1 MQRRKTHAK
10 KADVYAVYDGRE
22 AARII
27 EPTEEGA
34 RVLPACPSLF
44 ENAKGAS
51 AFSPDRLIEYIFRF
65 AAFLGDFT
73 LTAVLFVFHRYG
85 TALLALLRRGASF
98 FGQRFSVV
106 AETLLAFPYAVA
118 DDARDL
124 RKKLSAIHLQAKNAS
139 RTVDSRAVYLR
150 FFAQELKARRGV
162 WRVLGNTA
170 FPLLA
175 VVFAVVVSVNL
186 FSSGYALEVRLC
198 GESLGY
204 IENEQVF
211 DEAKTHALSLLR
223 ASEET
228 EAALQNSV
236 PTFRL
241 CRVKLTDLQNSAALC
256 EKLLQSGDVALTHA
270 CGVFI
275 DGSFLCAVRNEADA
289 VSAFDRLL
297 TAAQKKRRRRHGRL
311 CRRDQLCRRAVSR
324 QQRNAARSA
333 LACANAERRK
343 DRRRDAH
350 GQKRRLHFFHR
361 EPIRREHGAA
371 ARAEPGR

>member
-270 CGVFI
+270 
-275 DGSFLCAVRNEADA
+275 FLCAVRNEADA

-311 CRRDQLCRRAVSR
+311 GRRNQLCGRAVSR